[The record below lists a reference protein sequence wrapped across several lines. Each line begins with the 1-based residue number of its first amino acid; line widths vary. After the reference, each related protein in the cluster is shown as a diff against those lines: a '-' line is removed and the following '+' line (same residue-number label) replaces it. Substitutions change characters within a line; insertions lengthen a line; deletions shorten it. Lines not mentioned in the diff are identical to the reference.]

1 MSTFLTKQ
9 EQNVAEKYLQF
20 CESFSVEPMKNYEE
34 LIAKG
39 TQQATPELHTD
50 TSNREEVI
58 AIYKHRCKDFGL
70 PVSERLEKKSIGEI
84 WDYILR
90 DTEIVINNEFNSEF
104 AKINDVILRK
114 KIKVAIQM
122 LYDENIYVKKEQ
134 TTALFSCKNDNDEIQ
149 KEYEKLGGKE
159 KLLALSETSS
169 YSCEEEEEEVNDD
182 EEDF

>member
-9 EQNVAEKYLQF
+9 EQNVAAKYLQF
-20 CESFSVEPMKNYEE
+20 CESFGVEPMKNYEE
-34 LIAKG
+34 LIAKDAR
-39 TQQATPELHTD
+39 QVTPELHTD
-50 TSNREEVI
+50 ASNREEVI
-58 AIYKHRCKDFGL
+58 AIYKHRCKDFGS
-70 PVSERLEKKSIGEI
+70 PVFEYLERKSVGEI

-90 DTEIVINNEFNSEF
+90 DTETVINNEFNSEF
-104 AKINDVILRK
+104 AKINDIILRK

-122 LYDENIYVKKEQ
+122 LYDESVYVKKEQ
-134 TTALFSCKNDNDEIQ
+134 TTALFACENNNDEIQ
-149 KEYEKLGGKE
+149 EEYEKLGGKE

>member
-1 MSTFLTKQ
+1 MSIFLTKQ

-20 CESFSVEPMKNYEE
+20 CERFGVEPMKNYEE

-39 TQQATPELHTD
+39 TRLAMPELHTD

-70 PVSERLEKKSIGEI
+70 PVSEYLERKSIGDI

-90 DTEIVINNEFNSEF
+90 DTEMVINNEFNSEF

-134 TTALFSCKNDNDEIQ
+134 TTALFACENDNDEIQ
-149 KEYEKLGGKE
+149 EEYEKLGGKE

-169 YSCEEEEEEVNDD
+169 YSCEEEEEEANDD